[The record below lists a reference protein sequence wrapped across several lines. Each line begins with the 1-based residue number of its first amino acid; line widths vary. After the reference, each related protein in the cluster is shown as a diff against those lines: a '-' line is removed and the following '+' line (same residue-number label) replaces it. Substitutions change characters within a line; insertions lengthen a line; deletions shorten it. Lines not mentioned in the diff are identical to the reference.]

1 MVTNQLTFHVAA
13 LNDVIADTN
22 SAQSSTMYVEP
33 PATAN
38 KSINYFQLFEGLKAI
53 M

>member
-1 MVTNQLTFHVAA
+1 MVRNQLNLYMAA
-13 LNDVIADTN
+13 INDVIAYIN
-22 SAQSSTMYVEP
+22 SVQSSPTYVEP

-38 KSINYFQLFEGLKAI
+38 KSINYFQLFEKLKAI